1 MWDLN
6 DQKWGLA
13 IACLIQR
20 FWIPNSS
27 FFWFTCAQHFM
38 TLCKWCLWFLNAWD
52 SCGCSPQLLIDTIR
66 TSHCNRKVRSLQE
79 FEGMRC
85 GLQKWTMHQLCYIQ
99 LVSSNQLV
107 FQPAAVPHKTWR
119 CRIAKSGSSLSSVFG
134 PKSNARPHEDH
145 KEGATGLNI
154 KQSYLSKHVILWDG
168 LWSHHFHL
176 GMTQNEVPLFHLV
189 KWPV

>member
-1 MWDLN
+1 MVPLISECVRQLWLLAPTFN
-6 DQKWGLA
+6 LILYVLRIA
-13 IACLIQR
+13 IAKCD
-20 FWIPNSS
+20 
-27 FFWFTCAQHFM
+27 H
-38 TLCKWCLWFLNAWD
+38 CKSLR
-52 SCGCSPQLLIDTIR
+52 GCD
-66 TSHCNRKVRSLQE
+66 VV
-79 FEGMRC
+79 F
-85 GLQKWTMHQLCYIQ
+85 QKWTMHQLCYIQ

-134 PKSNARPHEDH
+134 PKSNARPHDDH

-176 GMTQNEVPLFHLV
+176 GMTQNEVPFFHLV
-189 KWPV
+189 K